1 MTESFLKVHGTCF
14 LITVPR
20 QLKGAGEVAE
30 DGEIMVLPTNEFEI
44 FTGGARAIRPPRATF
59 LDERDRS
66 PVGEMNCS
74 SRVSL
79 GRQLLRLT
87 QPGAPMPGRGSKRND
102 LPRCRGGGRRRELTF
117 DP

>member
-20 QLKGAGEVAE
+20 QLKGAGEIAE
-30 DGEIMVLPTNEFEI
+30 DGKIMVLLANEFEI
-44 FTGGARAIRPPRATF
+44 FTGSARAIRPPRATF
-59 LDERDRS
+59 LEERDCS

-79 GRQLLRLT
+79 SRQLPRLT
-87 QPGAPMPGRGSKRND
+87 QPRMPMSGRGSKRND
-102 LPRCRGGGRRRELTF
+102 LPRCRGGRRSRELTF